1 MKRIPSLFTLLA
13 LFTSL
18 SVNAEILN
26 GSCGKD
32 GNHLIWTFNTENGLL
47 NIEGSGE
54 MANYDDD
61 TDAPWYSEH
70 ASILKISLPDG
81 ITRIGSNAFIQCSG
95 LTSIT
100 IPTSVTDIGESAFWF
115 CEGLTEVTIPSSV
128 TNIEKLAFAKCKE
141 LQSVTLPTSI
151 TEIGESVF
159 EDCTS
164 LTSISIPE
172 SVTHIGE
179 GAFRGCNS
187 LTSIALPNSITYLG
201 RSAFSSCENLSS
213 IHLPHSI
220 TSIEPFTFDDCKSLT
235 SITLPASITTIGSCA
250 FSGCTGLT
258 SFSIPDSI
266 TSIGVKAFS
275 FCSGLTS
282 IHIPESVTSIGES
295 AFSGCS
301 GLRSVTIPT
310 SVTDIEGYAFYLCS
324 KLTSATIPSSVKK
337 IGNSAFYFCSDVTSV
352 TIPHSVTSISSTSF
366 IGCSK
371 VKSLFYNS
379 FLQPDF
385 QCEELYI
392 GDSISVISTGFN
404 NALLRKVVLGKN
416 IELIEAKAFSN
427 AHIEAFTLTGEEPPA
442 TESGIFGTQN
452 LANATL
458 YVPEGKVDVYQTLA
472 PWNQFGKIVA
482 ADSHVSTDPTFCEV
496 PTITY
501 TGSSIKF
508 SCATKGAMIHYTI
521 TPADFRQGVTASD
534 SIPLSGLYQVTAYA
548 MAEGKKQSETA
559 SLQIK
564 CAANVVEVHDTL
576 YIYDDS
582 KTNIQLPT
590 GATITLLVKD
600 GDIFIE
606 NAPLNSLISIYT
618 VKAKCMRLPG

>member
-1 MKRIPSLFTLLA
+1 MTKREISKLFEDRKIRTVWDDEQETWYFSIVDVVAVLVNSKDHQTARKYWNKLKQRLKEEGFEPVKNCHQLKLKA
-13 LFTSL
+13 EDGKLRLTDVADTEQLF
-18 SVNAEILN
+18 
-26 GSCGKD
+26 
-32 GNHLIWTFNTENGLL
+32 
-47 NIEGSGE
+47 
-54 MANYDDD
+54 
-61 TDAPWYSEH
+61 
-70 ASILKISLPDG
+70 
-81 ITRIGSNAFIQCSG
+81 RII
-95 LTSIT
+95 
-100 IPTSVTDIGESAFWF
+100 
-115 CEGLTEVTIPSSV
+115 
-128 TNIEKLAFAKCKE
+128 
-141 LQSVTLPTSI
+141 QSVPSPKAEPIKQWMARVAAERIDQLQDPELSI
-151 TEIGESVF
+151 QQAMM
-159 EDCTS
+159 DYK
-164 LTSISIPE
+164 
-172 SVTHIGE
+172 
-179 GAFRGCNS
+179 R
-187 LTSIALPNSITYLG
+187 LG
-201 RSAFSSCENLSS
+201 YSDNWINQRLK
-213 IHLPHSI
+213 
-220 TSIEPFTFDDCKSLT
+220 SIEIRKDLT
-235 SITLPASITTIGSCA
+235 DQWKL
-250 FSGCTGLT
+250 
-258 SFSIPDSI
+258 
-266 TSIGVKAFS
+266 
-275 FCSGLTS
+275 
-282 IHIPESVTSIGES
+282 H
-295 AFSGCS
+295 
-301 GLRSVTIPT
+301 
-310 SVTDIEGYAFYLCS
+310 CS
-324 KLTSATIPSSVKK
+324 KLTSVTIPSSVKK

-366 IGCSK
+366 MGCSK

-416 IELIEAKAFSN
+416 VELIEAKAFSN

-442 TESGIFGTQN
+442 TESDIFGTQN

-482 ADSHVSTDPTFCEV
+482 ADSYVTSDPTFCEV

-508 SCATKGAMIHYTI
+508 SCATEGAMIHYTI
-521 TPADFRQGVTASD
+521 TPADFHQGVTASD

-582 KTNIQLPT
+582 KTNIQHPT
-590 GATITLLVKD
+590 GTTITLMVKD

-618 VKAKCMRLPG
+618 VQGEMYEASRVKDSVTKFSLPKNNIYLIKLEGKAFKVNI